1 MFFRKLLSS
10 LNAKVKKTAVGV
22 LLVAMVA
29 IRVTAPNCKPI
40 LENTGCP

>member
-22 LLVAMVA
+22 LSVAMVA
-29 IRVTAPNCKPI
+29 VLCLPVH
-40 LENTGCP
+40 L

>member
-22 LLVAMVA
+22 LSVAMVA
-29 IRVTAPNCKPI
+29 GSVFAGTSLKA
-40 LENTGCP
+40 GAYS

>member
-29 IRVTAPNCKPI
+29 GSCLPVH
-40 LENTGCP
+40 L